1 MLVHTPKEEETV
13 DRARQQSGRR
23 CVHERRRVVGIV
35 VEEPAGIL
43 LKCLSDHPS
52 AGIKNS
58 LCVQGADTF
67 RHGFPVPSWQDP
79 FVVISSS

>member
-43 LKCLSDHPS
+43 LK
-52 AGIKNS
+52 
-58 LCVQGADTF
+58 
-67 RHGFPVPSWQDP
+67 
-79 FVVISSS
+79 